1 MCYPFIAPS
10 TACLC
15 NSAERCIPPIVPL
28 TARQGYC
35 CTSNP
40 AQAGASET
48 ETPFMCSAIHHVEP
62 QGAPQITFTLLIFPS
77 TTCTSNQGRPSTDA
91 NSLMVGSVSS
101 HISQQMSSTSILVPY
116 CAEISFISSRS
127 PALAQPPGMITAF
140 APALA
145 ARSTISDVMSGFR
158 L

>member
-1 MCYPFIAPS
+1 MRADFPHTAFVWHCPIAGNDFFIASS

-35 CTSNP
+35 YTSRP

-48 ETPFMCSAIHHVEP
+48 GTPFKCSAIHHVEP

-77 TTCTSNQGRPSTDA
+77 PTCTSNLGRPSTDV
-91 NSLMVGSVSS
+91 NSLMVGSVGSIES
-101 HISQQMSSTSILVPY
+101 VESVSLPISQQMSSTSILDPY
-116 CAEISFISSRS
+116 CADIFFI
-127 PALAQPPGMITAF
+127 F
-140 APALA
+140 
-145 ARSTISDVMSGFR
+145 
-158 L
+158 